1 MPQGFNVTKQLPS
14 ISTAKNSTD
23 TEKSFTTLQGRGLA
37 AILNKK
43 SAMPTKVDGSDL
55 LPLMCRIMDAAFRLG
70 YMSFKENA
78 KYVLSEIHKKF
89 GDDITN
95 TLNISHLQGGYIGME
110 KGTTSKMEV
119 VNIKSIEEL
128 YLDDELCQSSDLIEL
143 IKNDIS
149 SEFDHE
155 MMLDGFTL
163 AGYHIEQGAR
173 NYSEFSQA
181 MITDLGESIR
191 PYLLVFY
198 ESIRHYPG
206 FDSSG
211 MDDPKAI
218 SNLNKVRSQ
227 ND

>member
-1 MPQGFNVTKQLPS
+1 MTEQLPS
-14 ISTAKNSTD
+14 ISTAKNITT
-23 TEKSFTTLQGRGLA
+23 TEKSCTTLQGRGLA

-43 SAMPTKVDGSDL
+43 NAIPTKVDGSDL
-55 LPLMCRIMDAAFRLG
+55 LPLMFRIMDLAFRLG
-70 YMSFKENA
+70 YMTFKENA
-78 KYVLSEIHKKF
+78 RYVLSESRKKC

-95 TLNISHLQGGYIGME
+95 ALNISHLKGGYIGME
-110 KGTTSKMEV
+110 KGTTSEMEV

-128 YLDDELCQSSDLIEL
+128 YLDDELCQSSDVTEL
-143 IKNDIS
+143 IKNETPS
-149 SEFDHE
+149 VFDHE
-155 MMLDGFTL
+155 IMLAGFTL

-191 PYLLVFY
+191 PYLPVFY

-211 MDDPKAI
+211 MDDPKTI